1 MQSRPFILTLI
12 VLLTLAYMFALAI
25 STAHLAQV
33 YDLFAGNLPYSISLG
48 LAAAL
53 EIVAFLFSIITTS
66 LKEKGGPWA
75 AWASTMALMLV
86 WFGNG
91 YAMYLAAPEQPIIIT
106 SLFSCFVPIC
116 TLFVG
121 KVLGQMFSLLE
132 DLSQQQAATL
142 KAERLAVEQQQRNA
156 QLEQRESSERERQ
169 QTQTARSPEQAAPI
183 RTYTPRAAANM
194 NAVAGQQTKLGEST
208 AAALAS
214 IFSEEAPK
222 EPQAPSIQEITAVAQ
237 ETTAMTL
244 PSPEGES
251 RIQPEGTR
259 PEEGIN
265 EQIPAPVQRQL
276 QHEVINASEETVTQA
291 SEIKS
296 ESPKVSAPEFSEA
309 DERSGRNEQRIRAAL
324 TRRGALNEDQLVSI
338 TNIREDTLLRQL
350 SKLYNGGV
358 LKKNGDLW
366 SLKDP

>member
-132 DLSQQQAATL
+132 DLSQQQAANL

-156 QLEQRESSERERQ
+156 QLEQRADSERERQ
-169 QTQTARSPEQAAPI
+169 QTQAARSPEQAAPI

-194 NAVAGQQTKLGEST
+194 NAVAGQQTKLGENT

-251 RIQPEGTR
+251 RIQPEETR

-276 QHEVINASEETVTQA
+276 QREVINASEETVTQA
-291 SEIKS
+291 NEIKS

-366 SLKDP
+366 SLKDL